1 MLVILLFIR
10 WEEVARAPGETCAII
25 DQRIHRRGRTH
36 ILRLPPG
43 RVVTFTNLGD
53 PVQLEQECTDDVH
66 EPAVVKH
73 PLLSTTL
80 WRFLLLLLFDLGG
93 L

>member
-10 WEEVARAPGETCAII
+10 WGEVVRVPGETCAII
-25 DQRIHRRGRTH
+25 NQRIHRREWTH

-43 RVVTFTNLGD
+43 RVVTFTNLRGL
-53 PVQLEQECTDDVH
+53 VQLEQECTDDEH
-66 EPAVVKH
+66 EPAVVEH